1 MIPINHVLVYTTILF
16 GIGVLG
22 VLIRRN
28 ALIMLMSLELMMNA
42 ANINL
47 IAFSRYLDNVAGQVF
62 AIFVMC
68 VAASEVAIGLAI
80 AVALYRNKN
89 SIQID
94 HFNEL
99 KG

>member
-1 MIPINHVLVYTTILF
+1 MIPISHVLVYSIILF
-16 GIGVLG
+16 SIGVLG

>member
-1 MIPINHVLVYTTILF
+1 MIPVNHILIF
-16 GIGVLG
+16 SVALFAIGVLG

-42 ANINL
+42 ANINF
-47 IAFSRYLDNVAGQVF
+47 IAFSRQLDNVAGHVF

-80 AVALYRNKN
+80 AVALYKNKN

>member
-1 MIPINHVLVYTTILF
+1 MIPVTHMMVFSMILF
-16 GIGVLG
+16 GIGVTG

-47 IAFSRYLDNVAGQVF
+47 IVFARQLDMLAGQVF

-80 AVALYRNKN
+80 VAALFKNKET
-89 SIQID
+89 IQVD
-94 HFNEL
+94 HLNEL

>member
-1 MIPINHVLVYTTILF
+1 MIPISHVLVYSTVLF
-16 GIGVLG
+16 AIGVLG

>member
-1 MIPINHVLVYTTILF
+1 MIPVTHMLIFSMILF
-16 GIGVLG
+16 GIGVTG

-47 IAFSRYLDNVAGQVF
+47 IVFARQLDSLAGQVF

-80 AVALYRNKN
+80 VAALFKNKETV
-89 SIQID
+89 QID
-94 HFNEL
+94 HLNDL

>member
-1 MIPINHVLVYTTILF
+1 MIPISHVLVYTTVLF
-16 GIGVLG
+16 AIGVLG

>member
-1 MIPINHVLVYTTILF
+1 MIPISHVMVYSLILF
-16 GIGVLG
+16 SIGMLG

-80 AVALYRNKN
+80 AVALYKNKN

>member
-1 MIPINHVLVYTTILF
+1 MIPVTHMLVFSMILF
-16 GIGVLG
+16 GIGVTG

-47 IAFSRYLDNVAGQVF
+47 IVFARQLDSLAGHIF

-80 AVALYRNKN
+80 VAALYKNKET
-89 SIQID
+89 IQID
-94 HFNEL
+94 LLNKL

>member
-1 MIPINHVLVYTTILF
+1 MIPISHVLVYSLILF
-16 GIGVLG
+16 SIGMLG

-80 AVALYRNKN
+80 AVALYKNKN

>member
-1 MIPINHVLVYTTILF
+1 MIPISHIAVFTTILF
-16 GIGVLG
+16 AIGVTG

-47 IAFSRYLDNVAGQVF
+47 VAFARQFDNVGGQIF

-80 AVALYRNKN
+80 AVSLYKNKET
-89 SIQID
+89 IQID
-94 HFNEL
+94 LLNEL

>member
-1 MIPINHVLVYTTILF
+1 MIPMEHIMVFSIILF
-16 GIGVLG
+16 SIGVTG

-47 IAFSRYLDNVAGQVF
+47 VAFARMFDNPAGHIF

-80 AVALYRNKN
+80 VAALFKNKETV
-89 SIQID
+89 QID
-94 HFNEL
+94 HLNEL

>member
-1 MIPINHVLVYTTILF
+1 MIPISHVLVYTTVLF
-16 GIGVLG
+16 AIGVLG

-42 ANINL
+42 ANVNL

>member
-1 MIPINHVLVYTTILF
+1 MIPVTHVLVFSMILF
-16 GIGVLG
+16 GIGVTG

-47 IAFSRYLDNVAGQVF
+47 IVFARQLDLLAGQVF

-80 AVALYRNKN
+80 IAALFKNKETV
-89 SIQID
+89 QID

>member
-1 MIPINHVLVYTTILF
+1 MIPVTHMLVFSMILF
-16 GIGVLG
+16 GIGVTG

-47 IAFSRYLDNVAGQVF
+47 IVFARQLDMLAGQVF

-80 AVALYRNKN
+80 VAALYKNKET
-89 SIQID
+89 IQVD
-94 HFNEL
+94 KLNGL

>member
-1 MIPINHVLVYTTILF
+1 MIPTTHILIFSIVLF
-16 GIGVLG
+16 GIGVTG

-47 IAFSRYLDNVAGQVF
+47 ITFARQFDSLTGQIF

-80 AVALYRNKN
+80 VAALFKNKET
-89 SIQID
+89 IQID
-94 HFNEL
+94 SLNEL

>member
-1 MIPINHVLVYTTILF
+1 MIPISHVLVYSIVMF
-16 GIGVLG
+16 SIGVLG

>member
-1 MIPINHVLVYTTILF
+1 MIPVTHMLIFSMILF
-16 GIGVLG
+16 GIGVTG

-47 IAFSRYLDNVAGQVF
+47 IVFARQLDMLAGQVF

-80 AVALYRNKN
+80 VAALYKNKET
-89 SIQID
+89 IQID
-94 HFNEL
+94 HLNEL

>member
-1 MIPINHVLVYTTILF
+1 MIPVTHMLIFSMILF
-16 GIGVLG
+16 GIGVTG

-47 IAFSRYLDNVAGQVF
+47 IVFARQLDMLAGQVF

-80 AVALYRNKN
+80 VAALYKNKET
-89 SIQID
+89 IQVD
-94 HFNEL
+94 KLNGL

>member
-1 MIPINHVLVYTTILF
+1 MIPISHVLVYTTILF

-42 ANINL
+42 ANVNL

>member
-1 MIPINHVLVYTTILF
+1 MIPMAHIMIFTTILF
-16 GIGVLG
+16 GIGVTG

-47 IAFSRYLDNVAGQVF
+47 VAFARQMDNPAGQIF

-80 AVALYRNKN
+80 AAALFKN
-89 SIQID
+89 RETVQID
-94 HFNEL
+94 HMNDL

>member
-1 MIPINHVLVYTTILF
+1 MIPVTHMMVFSMILF
-16 GIGVLG
+16 GIGVTG

-47 IAFSRYLDNVAGQVF
+47 IVFARQLDMLAGQVF

-80 AVALYRNKN
+80 VAALYKNKET
-89 SIQID
+89 IQVD
-94 HFNEL
+94 KLNGL

>member
-1 MIPINHVLVYTTILF
+1 MIPISHVLVYSIILF
-16 GIGVLG
+16 SIGVLG

-42 ANINL
+42 ANVNL

>member
-1 MIPINHVLVYTTILF
+1 MIPVTHMLVFSMILF
-16 GIGVLG
+16 GIGVTG

-47 IAFSRYLDNVAGQVF
+47 IVFARQLDMLAGQVF

-80 AVALYRNKN
+80 VAALFKNKET
-89 SIQID
+89 IQVD
-94 HFNEL
+94 KLNGL

>member
-1 MIPINHVLVYTTILF
+1 MIPISHVLIYSVILF
-16 GIGVLG
+16 SIGVLG

-42 ANINL
+42 ANVNL

>member
-1 MIPINHVLVYTTILF
+1 MIPVSHVLVYSVILF

-89 SIQID
+89 SVQID
-94 HFNEL
+94 YFNEL

>member
-1 MIPINHVLVYTTILF
+1 MIPLSHIMVFSTILF
-16 GIGVLG
+16 GIGVTG

-47 IAFSRYLDNVAGQVF
+47 VAFARLFDNTAGHIF

-80 AVALYRNKN
+80 AAALFK
-89 SIQID
+89 SKETVQID
-94 HFNEL
+94 HMNEL

>member
-1 MIPINHVLVYTTILF
+1 MIPVTHVLVFSMILF
-16 GIGVLG
+16 GIGVTG

-47 IAFSRYLDNVAGQVF
+47 IVFARQLDLLAGQVF

-80 AVALYRNKN
+80 IAALFKNKGTV
-89 SIQID
+89 QID
-94 HFNEL
+94 HFNGL

>member
-1 MIPINHVLVYTTILF
+1 MIPISHVLVYTTVLF
-16 GIGVLG
+16 AIGVLG
-22 VLIRRN
+22 VLVRRN

-42 ANINL
+42 ANVNL

>member
-1 MIPINHVLVYTTILF
+1 MIPVTHMMVFSMILF
-16 GIGVLG
+16 GIGVTG

-47 IAFSRYLDNVAGQVF
+47 IVFARQLDMLAGQVF

-80 AVALYRNKN
+80 VAALYKNKET
-89 SIQID
+89 IQVD
-94 HFNEL
+94 HLNEL